1 MKKSRFLTDVESFNN
16 YVAEQ
21 VENDPQKRKAAVMI
35 VVEENE
41 AGNGADCVVSVM
53 GKENIVLYG
62 LYKFVTTPGVDGLME
77 TLSGTINL
85 MKGK

>member
-21 VENDPQKRKAAVMI
+21 VESDPKKSKAAVMI

-41 AGNGADCVVSVM
+41 AGGADCVVSVM
-53 GKENIVLYG
+53 GKESIVLYG
-62 LYKFVTTPGVDGLME
+62 LYKFVTSPGVDGLME

>member
-21 VENDPQKRKAAVMI
+21 VESDPKKRKAAVMI

-41 AGNGADCVVSVM
+41 AGGADCVVSVM
-53 GKENIVLYG
+53 GKESIVLYG
-62 LYKFVTTPGVDGLME
+62 LYKFVTSPGVDGLME

-85 MKGK
+85 TKGK

>member
-21 VENDPQKRKAAVMI
+21 VESDPKKRKAAVMI

-41 AGNGADCVVSVM
+41 AGGADWVVSVM
-53 GKENIVLYG
+53 GKESIVLYG
-62 LYKFVTTPGVDGLME
+62 LYKFVTSPGVDGLME

>member
-21 VENDPQKRKAAVMI
+21 VESDPKKRKAAVMI

-41 AGNGADCVVSVM
+41 AGGADCVVSVM
-53 GKENIVLYG
+53 GKESIVLYG
-62 LYKFVTTPGVDGLME
+62 LYKFVTSPGVDGLME

-85 MKGK
+85 Q

>member
-21 VENDPQKRKAAVMI
+21 VESDPKKRKAAVMI

-41 AGNGADCVVSVM
+41 AGGADCVVSVM
-53 GKENIVLYG
+53 GKESIVLYG
-62 LYKFVTTPGVDGLME
+62 LYKFVTSPGVDWLME

>member
-1 MKKSRFLTDVESFNN
+1 
-16 YVAEQ
+16 
-21 VENDPQKRKAAVMI
+21 MI

-41 AGNGADCVVSVM
+41 AGGADCVVSVM
-53 GKENIVLYG
+53 GKESIVLYG
-62 LYKFVTTPGVDGLME
+62 LYKFVTSPGVDGLME

>member
-1 MKKSRFLTDVESFNN
+1 MKKSRFSTDVESFNN

-21 VENDPQKRKAAVMI
+21 VESDPKKRKAAVMI

-41 AGNGADCVVSVM
+41 AGGADCVVSVM
-53 GKENIVLYG
+53 GKESIVLYG
-62 LYKFVTTPGVDGLME
+62 LYKFVTSPGVDGLME

>member
-1 MKKSRFLTDVESFNN
+1 MKKSRFLTDVESFIN

-21 VENDPQKRKAAVMI
+21 VESDPKKRKAAVMI

-41 AGNGADCVVSVM
+41 AGGADCVVSVM
-53 GKENIVLYG
+53 GKESIVLYG
-62 LYKFVTTPGVDGLME
+62 LYKFVTSPGVDGLME

>member
-21 VENDPQKRKAAVMI
+21 VESDPKKRKAAVMI

-41 AGNGADCVVSVM
+41 AGGADCTS
-53 GKENIVLYG
+53 
-62 LYKFVTTPGVDGLME
+62 
-77 TLSGTINL
+77 S
-85 MKGK
+85 